1 MLALER
7 IASSADSFFR
17 QGHNSMQ
24 TNQETGQETRT
35 QTWTSELRYVAR
47 QPIMDLRGRVH
58 GYELLF
64 RSGAKSVPGGDGN
77 TAARTM
83 LDNAVIFGLE
93 RFTNGLPAF
102 INCTAEA
109 LTENLVDVL
118 SPSLTVLGISS
129 TLEMTSALIDTCHE
143 LKNKGFRIL
152 LDDFTW
158 GADAGPLEGLADY
171 VRVDFSK
178 MPAES
183 RKRVRSP
190 HCDSIMVIAKCLQTQ
205 DEYMEACAAGFTF
218 FQGDYLCHPV
228 LLKKSKIPANRLSHF
243 DIMRLLHHDPIDL
256 RQVSRLVMRDA
267 ALTFRLL
274 RLVNSPVYATHQ
286 DIRSIESAI
295 LIVGDQALRRIISL
309 AILSE
314 LNANQPPEILQMA
327 FLRARFCELAARLC
341 WLDPAEQ
348 YLLGMFSMVS
358 TMLRLPMDEVTQSLP
373 FRDQI
378 CEALLGIN
386 NPERTV
392 LNWLELHERGDWE
405 GCDAVGKTIGL
416 SADKLNLCYADA
428 IVWAHLTISS
438 AT

>member
-1 MLALER
+1 
-7 IASSADSFFR
+7 
-17 QGHNSMQ
+17 MQ
-24 TNQETGQETRT
+24 TNQETGQETGI
-35 QTWTSELRYVAR
+35 QNWTSELRYVAR
-47 QPIMDLRGRVH
+47 QPIMNLQGRVH

-64 RSGAKSVPGGDGN
+64 RNGTELVPSGDGN
-77 TAARTM
+77 IGTRTM

-118 SPSLTVLGISS
+118 SPSLTVLGIPSS
-129 TLEMTSALIDTCHE
+129 LEMTPALIDTCRE
-143 LKNKGFRIL
+143 LKDRGFRLL

-158 GADAGPLEGLADY
+158 SASAEPLVTLADY

-178 MPAES
+178 LSAEN

-190 HCDSIMVIAKCLQTQ
+190 NCGSTMVIAKCVETQ
-205 DEYMEACAAGFTF
+205 DEYMEACEVGFTF
-218 FQGDYLCHPV
+218 FQGDYFCHPV
-228 LLKKSKIPANRLSHF
+228 LLKKSKIPANRLYHF

-274 RLVNSPVYATHQ
+274 RLVNSPLYATHQ
-286 DIRSIESAI
+286 EIRSIESAI
-295 LIVGDQALRRIISL
+295 LIVGDQTLRRIVSL

-327 FLRARFCELAARLC
+327 LVRARFCELAARLC

-358 TMLRLPMDEVTQSLP
+358 AMLCLPMDEVTPSLP

-378 CEALLGIN
+378 CEALLGTS
-386 NPERTV
+386 NPERT
-392 LNWLELHERGDWE
+392 LLTWLELHEHAEWNA
-405 GCDAVGKTIGL
+405 CDAVAENIGL
-416 SADKLNLCYADA
+416 SREKLNLCYGDA
-428 IVWAHLTISS
+428 VAWAHLTVSS
-438 AT
+438 AA